1 MHFPSCV
8 SNLHSLHVLDLA
20 ENRLTGTI
28 PTILGDLKAMA
39 EEQNKNQ
46 YPLYGISVHYYEES
60 LSVNAKG
67 QVLEYTKTLS
77 RVVSIDLSHNNL
89 SGDFPK
95 EITNLFGLV
104 VLNLSKNH
112 ISGQIPG
119 SIWRLHQ
126 LSSFDLSSNKLSGT
140 IPPSMSPLTFLSNLN
155 LSNNN
160 FSSKIPFMGQMTTF
174 TEMAFAG
181 NPNLC
186 GAPLVAKC
194 QDEGSDTG
202 QSDVKD
208 ETEDNFIDQWFYM
221 SVV

>member
-1 MHFPSCV
+1 
-8 SNLHSLHVLDLA
+8 
-20 ENRLTGTI
+20 
-28 PTILGDLKAMA
+28 MA

-119 SIWRLHQ
+119 SIW
-126 LSSFDLSSNKLSGT
+126 
-140 IPPSMSPLTFLSNLN
+140 
-155 LSNNN
+155 
-160 FSSKIPFMGQMTTF
+160 SKIPFMGQMTTF

-186 GAPLVAKC
+186 GAPLVTKC